1 MRLTDAAIL
10 AAIILCT
17 ASCHEKSGPD
27 ANELSEDRKEER
39 KAVDRSESQAASV
52 YCIDPPTMSS
62 ISLVIFCWRPLL
74 YSRVSS

>member
-1 MRLTDAAIL
+1 MRLTDVAIL

-39 KAVDRSESQAASV
+39 KAVDRSESPG
-52 YCIDPPTMSS
+52 DL
-62 ISLVIFCWRPLL
+62 SLLH
-74 YSRVSS
+74 